1 MGSIVLLDEATINKI
16 AAGEV
21 VDRPSSIVKE
31 LVENSIDAKATK
43 VTIEIKNGG
52 ISYIKITDNGT
63 GFASDDVSIAFERHA
78 TSKIRHEEDL
88 LKIKSMGFRGEALAS
103 IAAISKVTLISK
115 NINETIGT
123 RAVVEG
129 GDILEV
135 EECAA
140 SIGTIIEVRDVFY
153 NVPARFKFLKKD
165 FTEAGYIEDVVT
177 RLALSNPQVSFKL
190 ISNNKQ
196 ILLTRG
202 KGELKDTVYDI
213 FGKEIYQNL
222 IDIDY
227 EYESMKVRGVIG
239 RPIISRSTRTQQFT
253 YINSRYIKDKV
264 ISSALDRACLQKYAI
279 GKFAFCVINLE
290 INPRHV
296 DVNVHPA
303 KLEVKFDDEGK
314 VFEAIY
320 HSIKN
325 ALEQDAIKTN
335 PFSIIRE
342 EKIKDNVY
350 SFEQSNVKSVDSKP
364 LTLLQEI
371 KKVENE
377 EREEKRNTILKNQ
390 NSVLSTFKPYVA
402 EESQDTIY
410 NIASS
415 NIESIKENDKVKE
428 EEATNSN
435 ALENSN
441 MEIGLIDKEL
451 KENDESKHESVIPK
465 KEPIFYKY
473 IGQVFDTYII
483 IQIDKKMYIID
494 QHAAHERLLYEKIK
508 KDYFSKNS
516 NSQILLMPILVTL
529 TQKELD
535 IVEENKELFYNTG
548 FEMEN
553 FGDKTIKI
561 SGVPNIGYDIDFKG
575 LFIDIIDEIST
586 GSKTHSKEKEE
597 RFIAT
602 LACKAAVKGNMNL
615 SYSEQITLLD
625 DMVKLDNPFN
635 CPHGRPTAIE
645 MDKYEIERRFLRK

>member
-1 MGSIVLLDEATINKI
+1 M
-16 AAGEV
+16 
-21 VDRPSSIVKE
+21 
-31 LVENSIDAKATK
+31 
-43 VTIEIKNGG
+43 
-52 ISYIKITDNGT
+52 
-63 GFASDDVSIAFERHA
+63 
-78 TSKIRHEEDL
+78 
-88 LKIKSMGFRGEALAS
+88 
-103 IAAISKVTLISK
+103 
-115 NINETIGT
+115 
-123 RAVVEG
+123 
-129 GDILEV
+129 
-135 EECAA
+135 
-140 SIGTIIEVRDVFY
+140 
-153 NVPARFKFLKKD
+153 
-165 FTEAGYIEDVVT
+165 
-177 RLALSNPQVSFKL
+177 
-190 ISNNKQ
+190 
-196 ILLTRG
+196 
-202 KGELKDTVYDI
+202 
-213 FGKEIYQNL
+213 
-222 IDIDY
+222 
-227 EYESMKVRGVIG
+227 
-239 RPIISRSTRTQQFT
+239 
-253 YINSRYIKDKV
+253 
-264 ISSALDRACLQKYAI
+264 
-279 GKFAFCVINLE
+279 
-290 INPRHV
+290 
-296 DVNVHPA
+296 
-303 KLEVKFDDEGK
+303 
-314 VFEAIY
+314 
-320 HSIKN
+320 
-325 ALEQDAIKTN
+325 
-335 PFSIIRE
+335 
-342 EKIKDNVY
+342 
-350 SFEQSNVKSVDSKP
+350 DSKP